1 MPKLPN
7 DKILKQKGR
16 GTSASV
22 VRGDGKLSVLK
33 WFDNKPVLMLS
44 AVHSKEP
51 EDTCQRWSKKDKCYI
66 TMRRPN
72 IVQEYNAKMGWV
84 DLSDRMMR
92 MSVRTKKWTIH
103 MLMYFMGLALAN
115 SWLLYHR
122 NHQEHGTPRKAI
134 MTLLVFSMDVAQVF
148 FNKCDVTHAEEES
161 ACCPQ
166 PGQRS
171 LVSPVTHIS
180 ARTTSAAHLPQVVDQ

>member
-1 MPKLPN
+1 
-7 DKILKQKGR
+7 
-16 GTSASV
+16 
-22 VRGDGKLSVLK
+22 
-33 WFDNKPVLMLS
+33 
-44 AVHSKEP
+44 
-51 EDTCQRWSKKDKCYI
+51 
-66 TMRRPN
+66 
-72 IVQEYNAKMGWV
+72 MGWV

-134 MTLLVFSMDVAQVF
+134 MTLLVFSMDVAQVY

-180 ARTTSAAHLPQVVDQ
+180 VRTTSAAHLPQVVDLTDPMHCRQQGCPGKSCVRCTACSVFLCLQSRRNCNEAFYRG